1 MIRIIPVL
9 LLSFALAVP
18 AWSQESSTVPS
29 QPCWAD
35 AFPNMTQAR
44 GGNEITCEICT
55 TIFQGLDDYLLEN
68 EDQVNEMETG
78 ILRIRYGLDITLQ
91 FSDCPCV
98 RKLVRGISLAL

>member
-9 LLSFALAVP
+9 VLSFALIVP
-18 AWSQESSTVPS
+18 ALSQESSTVPS

-68 EDQVNEMETG
+68 EDQVKWRQG
-78 ILRIRYGLDITLQ
+78 FLRIRTGLLITLQ

-98 RKLVRGISLAL
+98 RKLVRGISLAV